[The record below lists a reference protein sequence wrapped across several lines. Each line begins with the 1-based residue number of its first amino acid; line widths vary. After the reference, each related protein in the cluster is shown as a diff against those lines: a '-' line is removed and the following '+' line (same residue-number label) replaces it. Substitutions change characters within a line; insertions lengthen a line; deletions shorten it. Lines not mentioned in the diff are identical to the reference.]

1 MKVSFP
7 ISRKSRSTFS
17 LHFSANF
24 IFTLRIRRSRRR
36 AKWNLKRI
44 LNSFWGSLQW
54 DQIGRFLKALRGK
67 FSFKGSPNICQLLL
81 AILRNVTLTIKLL
94 WLHFGHFL
102 DHNWATFH
110 SNPGSLQRLLT
121 QSMCNRTPLFRL
133 HSTLIEGKKAITKLL
148 QL

>member
-67 FSFKGSPNICQLLL
+67 FSFKGSQNICQLFL
-81 AILRNVTLTIKLL
+81 AILLL

-133 HSTLIEGKKAITKLL
+133 HSTLIEGKKAIIKLL

>member
-67 FSFKGSPNICQLLL
+67 FSFKGSQNICQLFL
-81 AILRNVTLTIKLL
+81 AILLL

-121 QSMCNRTPLFRL
+121 QWMCNRTPLFRL